1 MDDQGSKRL
10 FYIRPG
16 WPTQTTFYKNALADK
31 VKDEFGLFWEKDS
44 CFGTVV
50 KLNMLWLA
58 NAIHKFMASL

>member
-1 MDDQGSKRL
+1 MAPINNFLQ
-10 FYIRPG
+10 
-16 WPTQTTFYKNALADK
+16 NALADK

>member
-1 MDDQGSKRL
+1 MCEDQQLRMPPINNFL
-10 FYIRPG
+10 
-16 WPTQTTFYKNALADK
+16 QNALADK

-50 KLNMLWLA
+50 KLKMLWLA